1 MKLLHSHVTFAN
13 FLNLPMPQ
21 FLISEMG
28 IMRGYASRAIVRIK
42 RINCQAKETPLH
54 ALPYCANVAWDDYK

>member
-21 FLISEMG
+21 FLISKMG

-42 RINCQAKETPLH
+42 
-54 ALPYCANVAWDDYK
+54 